1 MNTAQTRPSPIK
13 PDERIIAVD
22 LLRGVAVLGILIM
35 NIQSFAMIQAAY
47 FNPTAYGDLSGI
59 NRWVWIVSHVL
70 GEQKFLSIFSILFGA
85 GILLMTGRLEMQG
98 QRPAGSHYRRMAWLL
113 VIGLCHG
120 YLLWYGDILVSYAM
134 LGSVAYLFRRLRP
147 RTLLI
152 TGLAI
157 IAVSSALSLLG
168 GWSIQFWDAKALEQN
183 RQWWAPGAEAVARE
197 LAAFRGGWLEQM
209 SERVRATVFFQTVG
223 FFFFTSWRAGGLML
237 VGIAL
242 MKWGVLSGER
252 SARWYR
258 WLLVIGFGL
267 GIPVVSYG
275 VVANFEVGW
284 TLEYSWMLGSQ
295 YNYWGSLAIAGGII
309 GAVMLLHRSGVL
321 TPLREALSA
330 TGRMAFSNYL
340 LQTLICT
347 TLFYGHGLGLF
358 GSVERWG
365 QLLMVVGL
373 WIVALIVSP
382 LWLGRFRYGPVE
394 WLWRSLTYWSLQP
407 MRRGEDAREGLH
419 R

>member
-1 MNTAQTRPSPIK
+1 MEMLPDQPAPID
-13 PDERIIAVD
+13 PDQRLESLD

-59 NRWVWIVSHVL
+59 NRWVWIMSHVF
-70 GEQKFLSIFSILFGA
+70 GDQKFLSIFSMLFGA
-85 GILLMTGRLEMQG
+85 GVLLMSGRLERQG
-98 QRPAGSHYRRMAWLL
+98 QRPAPLHYRRMAWLL

-120 YLLWYGDILVSYAM
+120 YLLWHGDILVSYAI
-134 LGSVAYLFRRLRP
+134 LGSVAYLFRKLRP

-152 TGLAI
+152 TGLVV
-157 IAVSSALSLLG
+157 IAVSSVLSLLG
-168 GWSIQFWDAKALEQN
+168 AWSMQFWDAAALEQN

-197 LAAFRGGWLEQM
+197 LAAFRGGWLAQM
-209 SERVRATVFFQTVG
+209 SERLRATLFFQTVG
-223 FFFFTSWRAGGLML
+223 FFFFTSWRAGGLMI
-237 VGIAL
+237 VGLAL

-258 WLLVIGFGL
+258 WLLVTGFGL
-267 GIPVVSYG
+267 GIPVVTYG
-275 VVANFEVGW
+275 VVANFEAGW

-309 GAVMLLHRSGVL
+309 GAVMLLHRSGAL
-321 TPLREALSA
+321 SALRNALSA

-340 LQTLICT
+340 LQTLVCA

-365 QLLMVVGL
+365 QILIVAGL
-373 WIVALIVSP
+373 WIVALVVSP
-382 LWLGRFRYGPVE
+382 LWLGKFRYGPVE

-407 MRRGEDAREGLH
+407 MRRAEASA
-419 R
+419 